1 MQFITYRSYL
11 THSPVFEE
19 NISKLLIDIP
29 EKERVLTIS
38 IFGKVTDDK
47 YLSNLLIIQKQAEKV
62 FGRLPLISYIAQS
75 PENEG
80 YLIAEAGYLS
90 AEIPVE
96 SVNYREIPDGRYLT
110 IQTAEFSALM
120 IEGVIAGDFSQSIA
134 HQSRDV
140 FSQIQKIMENEA
152 MSIENIV
159 RQWNYIGHITA
170 VEHGKQNYQEF
181 NNERAQFYDQAAW
194 KNGFPAATGISMD
207 IHAVMVSL
215 IAVQFHDK
223 TQVLPLNNSL
233 QLAAHRYSESVLGNS
248 LQKLTPKFERAK
260 LLISKN
266 SALCFVSGTAA
277 ILGEKSLEIDCVKA
291 QTEQTI
297 FLIRHLISHENLKA
311 NGIDFAGKLK
321 LLHLRVYVKN
331 PVDFVK
337 VRTVLEAE
345 LPEINAFYVCAPVC
359 RDELLVEIEGIAVSE
374 S

>member
-1 MQFITYRSYL
+1 MQFITYRSFN
-11 THSPVFEE
+11 TNFSTFKESVFE
-19 NISKLLIDIP
+19 LLKSIP
-29 EKERVLTIS
+29 DKERILTIS
-38 IFGKVTDDK
+38 FFGKVTDDT
-47 YLSNLLIIQKQAEKV
+47 YLSNFSVIREMTEEV

-80 YLIAEAGYLS
+80 DLIAEAGYLS

-110 IQTAEFSALM
+110 IQTTEFSALM

-170 VEHGKQNYQEF
+170 VENGKQNYQEF
-181 NNERAQFYDQAAW
+181 NNERAWFYDQAVW

-233 QLAAHRYSESVLGNS
+233 QLAAHRYSEKVLANS
-248 LQKLTPKFERAK
+248 TKKETPKFERAK
-260 LLISKN
+260 LLISN
-266 SALCFVSGTAA
+266 QSALCFVSGTAA
-277 ILGEKSLEIDCVKA
+277 ILGEKSVENNNVTN
-291 QTEQTI
+291 QTLQTI
-297 FLIRHLISHENLKA
+297 SLINHLISTENRKE
-311 NGIDFAGKLK
+311 NGVDFACKLK
-321 LLHLRVYVKN
+321 FLHLRVYVKN
-331 PVDFVK
+331 PSDFVK
-337 VRTVLEAE
+337 VRTVVEAE